1 MSDNYRDNR
10 CTHRLDDVSVL
21 NINAQNLQRRAVSPL
36 RPAAGSTEPSLI
48 CHLSV
53 PETLS
58 CFLFTFQSGDF
69 FFLLSTAAPHCKRNI
84 PACLFLYLFN
94 HVAEAAIFWQMCH
107 TGSWLCV
114 GGYVTADE
122 AVI

>member
-36 RPAAGSTEPSLI
+36 RPASRIHRTLT
-48 CHLSV
+48 HLSSVRPGDSLMLLVYV
-53 PETLS
+53 PIR
-58 CFLFTFQSGDF
+58 GF
-69 FFLLSTAAPHCKRNI
+69 FFFLSTAAPHCKRNI
-84 PACLFLYLFN
+84 PACLFFYLFN